1 MRLFVALDLP
11 APIAAALASASIPAG
26 RGVRPVPPGQMH
38 VTLHFIG
45 DADPDMICRA
55 LAPMKAGPCGVTI
68 RGAGR
73 FKMAGG
79 RKILWARV
87 TETPE
92 LLELHAACG
101 RALAGT
107 GFEVERRRF
116 VPHVTLARLS
126 SSADASIVRSFLGK
140 CADREFGAFVADR
153 FVLYDSVA
161 HDDGLRY
168 EPIET
173 FVLQ

>member
-11 APIAAALASASIPAG
+11 APIAAALASVTIPPG
-26 RGVRPVPPGQMH
+26 PGVRRVPPGQMH
-38 VTLHFIG
+38 MTLHFIG
-45 DADPDMICRA
+45 DADPDVICRA
-55 LAPMKAGPCGVTI
+55 LAPMKAGPCGVTV

-73 FKMAGG
+73 FKLAGG

-87 TETPE
+87 TETPG
-92 LLELHAACG
+92 LRELHAACG
-101 RALAGT
+101 RALART

-126 SSADASIVRSFLGK
+126 SSADASIVSSFLSA
-140 CADREFGAFVADR
+140 CADRDFGAFVADR

-161 HDDGLRY
+161 QDDRMRY
-168 EPIET
+168 QPIET